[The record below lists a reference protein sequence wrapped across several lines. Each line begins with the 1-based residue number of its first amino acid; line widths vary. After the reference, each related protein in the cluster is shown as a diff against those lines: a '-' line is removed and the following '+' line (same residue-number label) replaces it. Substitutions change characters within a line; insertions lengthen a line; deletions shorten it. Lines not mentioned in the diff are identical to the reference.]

1 MRYAK
6 KFITERLIRFVVL
19 WSLVGF
25 RVDLDSYYFSPLL
38 ESSLGSSSAYVQ
50 TPFHNFGDTL
60 EGYNLH
66 PKCPDL
72 DYYFTSRRL
81 LNEVKALGT
90 PHFPIT
96 EVNAWLLHAV
106 SGEPDSSGTATQG
119 QQTGHGALVIQGEE
133 SPLESGDDRGSA
145 ENELSKEDIELIEKL
160 WRQDLSIS
168 DGSGELENISLEKD
182 NHIDD
187 KKVKESE
194 SNETYELQEQLGQS
208 FHSSDEN
215 VPQVQSIPPEPR
227 ALLRDDL
234 EQRWRDFL
242 SLTELQDMGINSVQA
257 NGDSSTGM
265 NISQAVSHNVS
276 LQDAMA
282 SRNHHDLRRDF
293 DLMGS
298 EQSSELLQS
307 QSSNLS
313 NSEMLLSVS
322 NLTAEF
328 FPLIENCTRNVSNH
342 NQLSGFLDEAVFE
355 QINLMGLCME
365 GLDKMLEEHDSD
377 SGLSINSSSNSPE
390 SPISSDMSSCR
401 SFCEDEGAVGYSI
414 KAEHVSWDGVEGATG
429 GSKVCCSQYN
439 ERSPVCAYSVHHDHT
454 YNLPSNQNISTFPP
468 SDVKWE
474 EEDIKTNWSED
485 IDLTQDERRVRALRI
500 PFSVSEIVN
509 MPVEAFLDLVSKYD
523 LTDAQV
529 TLIRDIRRRGKN
541 KVAAQNCRK
550 RKIDIITNLESDVEK
565 LRMQKDKLMKERCQ
579 QSRSISTMKEKLNAL
594 YKDVFSRLR
603 DDEGRPVNPSQY
615 ALQCNSDGSVIVMPH
630 KLLAMKQKSDKRKK
644 EKKR

>member
-168 DGSGELENISLEKD
+168 DGSGELENISLEKNT

-194 SNETYELQEQLGQS
+194 SNETYDELQEQ
-208 FHSSDEN
+208 
-215 VPQVQSIPPEPR
+215 
-227 ALLRDDL
+227 
-234 EQRWRDFL
+234 
-242 SLTELQDMGINSVQA
+242 DMGIYSVQA

-293 DLMGS
+293 DLMRS

-322 NLTAEF
+322 NLTAEL
-328 FPLIENCTRNVSNH
+328 FPLIENCTRNISNH

-390 SPISSDMSSCR
+390 SPISSEMSSCR

-439 ERSPVCAYSVHHDHT
+439 ERSPVCDYSVHHDHT
-454 YNLPSNQNISTFPP
+454 YNLSPNQNISTFPP

-529 TLIRDIRRRGKN
+529 TLVRDIRRRGKN

-550 RKIDIITNLESDVEK
+550 RKIDIIANLESDVEK